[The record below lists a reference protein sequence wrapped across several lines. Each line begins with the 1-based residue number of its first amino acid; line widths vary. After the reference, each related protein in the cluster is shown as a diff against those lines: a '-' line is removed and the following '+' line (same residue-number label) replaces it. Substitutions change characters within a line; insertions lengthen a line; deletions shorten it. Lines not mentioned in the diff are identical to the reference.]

1 MKEQIIQFL
10 KNLGL
15 MCGLLP
21 VLTENHEQE
30 KKIRVSMKDS
40 KSTMHKTIGCT
51 TLAYS
56 AFTTISIIG
65 PIILERFWSRHR

>member
-30 KKIRVSMKDS
+30 KQRR
-40 KSTMHKTIGCT
+40 KSG
-51 TLAYS
+51 YS
-56 AFTTISIIG
+56 
-65 PIILERFWSRHR
+65 